1 VGEIVSVSEN
11 EIKALVDRLGGQIRE
26 RKGKY
31 GVLDKETMKT
41 LIKEAHALCK
51 TKVKFSRH
59 EIGGTA
65 GGLKRRSLRRDRASY
80 LGCIREVITKVIDAM
95 LPK

>member
-1 VGEIVSVSEN
+1 VSISEN
-11 EIKALVDRLGGQIRE
+11 EIKAIIDKLGGQISE
-26 RKGKY
+26 KKGKY
-31 GVLDKETMKT
+31 GVLDKDTMKS

-51 TKVKFSRH
+51 AKVKFSRH
-59 EIGGTA
+59 EIGGTE
-65 GGLKRRSLRRDRASY
+65 GGMKRRSLRRSRKAY